1 MPAARRIIVLSIG
14 ASIATLALKFTAYKL
29 TGSMGLLSDAM
40 ESVVNLTAAL
50 VAFVAL
56 TIAAR
61 PPDAAHSF
69 GHEKAEYFSSG
80 VEGAL
85 ILVAA
90 GTIIYAA
97 GQRLAHP
104 GQLEALGIGLLVS
117 LAASAI
123 NFVVSRIMLTAS
135 RRYDSITL
143 EADAQHLMTD
153 VWTSVGV
160 VGGLAVVMIA
170 PPRWQVLDPIIAIL
184 VALNIIVTG
193 VQLLR
198 RSANGLMDYAL
209 PASEIAQ
216 IQEAIG
222 VAAGASAQYHGVRT
236 RKSGSRRFVE
246 LHLLAPG
253 DTSVRAAHD
262 VASAVEREC
271 EARLANL
278 SLTVHIEPEE
288 SALRVPSPAVPG

>member
-1 MPAARRIIVLSIG
+1 MPATRRIIVLSIG
-14 ASIATLALKFTAYKL
+14 ASIATLALKFTAYSL
-29 TGSMGLLSDAM
+29 TGSVGLLSDAL
-40 ESVVNLTAAL
+40 ESLVNLTAAL
-50 VAFVAL
+50 VAFGAL
-56 TIAAR
+56 TVAAR
-61 PPDAAHSF
+61 PADSTHSF
-69 GHEKAEYFSSG
+69 GHDKAEYFSSG

-90 GTIIYAA
+90 GSIIYT
-97 GQRLAHP
+97 GVQRLLHP
-104 GQLEALGIGLLVS
+104 SPLEELGVGLLVS

-123 NFVVSRIMLTAS
+123 NFAVSRIMLAAS

-160 VGGLAVVMIA
+160 VGGLAIVMIA
-170 PPRWQVLDPIIAIL
+170 PPSWQVLDPIIAIL

-198 RSANGLMDYAL
+198 RSVNGLMDYTL

-253 DTSVRAAHD
+253 NTSVRVAHD
-262 VASAVEREC
+262 LASAVEREC
-271 EARLANL
+271 QARLANL
-278 SLTVHIEPEE
+278 SVTVHIEPEE
-288 SALRVPSPAVPG
+288 SVIFA

>member
-1 MPAARRIIVLSIG
+1 MLATRRIIILSIA
-14 ASIATLALKFTAYKL
+14 ASIATLALKFTAYLL
-29 TGSMGLLSDAM
+29 TGSVGLMSDAM
-40 ESVVNLTAAL
+40 ESLVNLTAAL
-50 VAFVAL
+50 VAFGAL
-56 TIAAR
+56 TVAAR
-61 PPDAAHSF
+61 PADSTHSF
-69 GHEKAEYFSSG
+69 GHDKAEYFSSG

-90 GTIIYAA
+90 IAIIYTAA
-97 GQRLAHP
+97 QRLLQP
-104 GQLEALGIGLLVS
+104 GPIEGLGIGLPVVLV
-117 LAASAI
+117 ASAI
-123 NFVVSRIMLTAS
+123 NFAVSRIMLGAS

-143 EADAQHLMTD
+143 EADARHLMTD

-170 PPRWQVLDPIIAIL
+170 PPSWQVLDPIIAML

-193 VQLLR
+193 VRLIR
-198 RSANGLMDYAL
+198 RSVNGLMDYTL

-253 DTSVRAAHD
+253 NTSVRVAHD
-262 VASAVEREC
+262 LASAVEREC
-271 EARLANL
+271 QARLANL
-278 SLTVHIEPEE
+278 SVTVHIEPEE
-288 SALRVPSPAVPG
+288 SVIFA